1 MDWIGRSGKAMR
13 SEAGAAAL
21 EFVLVAPL
29 LLALIFG
36 IITFG
41 YAFALQNSLRELAAG
56 AARAT
61 VAGLNTTERQS
72 ILQTYMAQAST
83 EYVLLEESRIS
94 YAPTFTS
101 GSNAALSL
109 DVDYSLS
116 GSIVGI
122 ASSLLGISISRLK
135 GSAYLVY

>member
-1 MDWIGRSGKAMR
+1 MR

-36 IITFG
+36 ISAFG

-72 ILQTYMAQAST
+72 ILQTYMEQAST

-122 ASSLLGISISRLK
+122 ASSLLGISISQLK